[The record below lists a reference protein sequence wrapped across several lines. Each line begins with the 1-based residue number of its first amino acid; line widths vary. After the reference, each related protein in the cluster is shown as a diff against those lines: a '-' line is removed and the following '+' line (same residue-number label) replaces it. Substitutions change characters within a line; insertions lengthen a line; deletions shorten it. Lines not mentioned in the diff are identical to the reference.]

1 MDYKIPPRLVRS
13 SMGFS
18 IFTEL
23 LDRYHNIILKHC
35 YHPKRTPVAVI
46 KPLPIPAPSFCSPEW
61 PIVYFLSIDFPIL
74 DISHTWTHEV
84 CGLFCDWPLS
94 LSRLPRLTHVVAC
107 VDVGCIFICEA
118 WHPNHRH
125 TEQNPFA
132 YKKAKD

>member
-18 IFTEL
+18 IFTVT
-23 LDRYHNIILKHC
+23 R
-35 YHPKRTPVAVI
+35 
-46 KPLPIPAPSFCSPEW
+46 PLPQYNFKTLLSPKKNPCGCHQATPHPCSVILQPRMANSLFS
-61 PIVYFLSIDFPIL
+61 VFIDFPIL